1 MKTIIKN
8 DPLPEAMSTIHDVII
23 LDKSG
28 SMSSIAKQAV
38 EGVNETLESIRQ
50 TAKRNK
56 RQKHLVTF
64 AAFCGCGLTVL
75 YDAVPIAEVR
85 NLSGRDYRPCCMTPL
100 YDAIGTTVTR
110 LSRLIGD
117 DATALASVTI
127 ITDGYENASKEFS
140 GSDVKHLIEQHKE
153 KGWMFAYIG
162 AEHDVESVAFSLA
175 IDNTL
180 RFQRNA
186 GSTRQMF
193 NAFAKASSSWAD
205 DVDNIVECC
214 CECCAPPKEM
224 QARLSR
230 RSSSFF
236 KKNKKE

>member
-8 DPLPEAMSTIHDVII
+8 DPVPEVSSTIHDVII

-38 EGVNETLESIRQ
+38 EGVNETLAAIRR
-50 TAKRNK
+50 TSRRNK
-56 RQKHLVTF
+56 RQSHLVTLV
-64 AAFCGCGLTVL
+64 AFCGCGLTVL

-100 YDAIGTTVTR
+100 YDAVGTTVTR
-110 LSRLIGD
+110 LSNLIGD
-117 DATALASVTI
+117 DACALASVTI
-127 ITDGYENASKEFS
+127 ITDGYENASKEYS
-140 GSDVKHLIEQHKE
+140 GSDVKRLIEQHKE

-180 RFQRNA
+180 RFRRTA

-193 NAFAKASSSWAD
+193 NTFAEASADWAD
-205 DVDNIVECC
+205 DVDNIIED
-214 CECCAPPKEM
+214 CCACCASPREM
-224 QARLSR
+224 QERVSR

-236 KKNKKE
+236 KKEK